1 MLLALAFVASLSV
14 STPDADRVD
23 LVEAVRAADVAVHG
37 EVLSLRYVPVGPGAV
52 SDMSSGCIETYA
64 DGVQLAEVAV
74 LREFKG
80 LDDVD
85 RTRVAS
91 HEPPTR
97 SLWVRLPL
105 APSRELEVGSTA
117 VWLLERSDTS
127 CGVRDE
133 RASEDEPVNAAL
145 RREVGA
151 DSVFKVG
158 AWGRGVLLESNDST
172 GARIGGLQRFVLPP
186 ELTAARPDGA
196 VLPLRVELERVLV
209 DRIERQAQPLLE
221 LALLPAP
228 GQADAWRLHLRRDGR
243 VRIEGLP
250 ESDAAPCPLKLRS
263 MTGLAAALLDGDLPP
278 QHSAA
283 RIRGAKAARYELTL
297 HTRDGLRRYTVHVEP
312 DAPENESDGRLASV
326 WSALVS
332 AVGVESRSIPTTVR
346 RGLGLGAGGTVPGS
360 NPSRARAASGGART

>member
-1 MLLALAFVASLSV
+1 MSV
-14 STPDADRVD
+14 STPDADKVD
-23 LVEAVRAADVAVHG
+23 LVQAVRAADVAVRG
-37 EVLSLRYVPVGPGAV
+37 EVLSVRYEPVGPGAV

-74 LREFKG
+74 LHEFKG

-127 CGVRDE
+127 CGVRDG
-133 RASEDEPVNAAL
+133 RGSEDEPVNAAL

-151 DSVFKVG
+151 EPVFKIG
-158 AWGRGVLLESNDST
+158 AWGRGVLLESTDSK

-186 ELTAARPDGA
+186 ELTCEQSDGVVA
-196 VLPLRVELERVLV
+196 PLRVELERVLV
-209 DRIERQAQPLLE
+209 DRIEKQSQPLLE
-221 LALLPAP
+221 LALLPER
-228 GQADAWRLHLRRDGR
+228 GQADAWRLQLRRDGR

-250 ESDAAPCPLKLRS
+250 EAEATLCPLKLRS
-263 MTGLAAALLDGDLPP
+263 MAGLAYALLDGDLPP

-283 RIRGAKAARYELTL
+283 RIRGAKVARYELTL
-297 HTRDGLRRYTVHVEP
+297 HTRDGLRRYTFHVEP
-312 DAPENESDGRLASV
+312 GAPNIEADGRLASI
-326 WSALVS
+326 WSALVY
-332 AVGVESRSIPTTVR
+332 E
-346 RGLGLGAGGTVPGS
+346 LH
-360 NPSRARAASGGART
+360 ARTLPKPIERALSLPRKQALRR